1 MLVQT
6 PTDEEKLNSVRQN
19 VQKRPAPNPSSQR
32 NPQYKSST
40 FPRDISSDD
49 GDSLNDQSTNYS
61 GRTSTPSTVM
71 NTNHQYR
78 EKYPS
83 IPESIDS
90 ISTRQTA
97 SDQIPSEHKNKDS
110 ADCAS
115 VTSSEWGVDSERGEG
130 ILQQHNTTVK
140 CMLQIS

>member
-6 PTDEEKLNSVRQN
+6 PTDEHRLDSVRQN
-19 VQKRPAPNPSSQR
+19 VQKRPAPNPSSQQ
-32 NPQYKSST
+32 NSQYKSST
-40 FPRDISSDD
+40 FPRDMSSDD
-49 GDSLNDQSTNYS
+49 GDSLYDQSTNYS
-61 GRTSTPSTVM
+61 GRTSTPSIVT
-71 NTNHQYR
+71 NTNHQNR

-90 ISTRQTA
+90 ISTRQTEN
-97 SDQIPSEHKNKDS
+97 DQIQYEHKNKDN

-115 VTSSEWGVDSERGEG
+115 VTSSEWGLDSEKGEPV
-130 ILQQHNTTVK
+130 LQGHNTQVK